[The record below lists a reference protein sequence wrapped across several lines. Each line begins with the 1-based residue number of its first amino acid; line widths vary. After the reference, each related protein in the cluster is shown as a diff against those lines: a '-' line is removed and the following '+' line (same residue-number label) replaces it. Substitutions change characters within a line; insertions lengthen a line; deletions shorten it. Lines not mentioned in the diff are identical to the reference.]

1 MPLVGREQAEGVRVS
16 VGDEM
21 NVQGPNAGNPY
32 VSTAQVAEALGV
44 GITTVKRWVDQGIL
58 PAHKTPGGHRKILL
72 SDVVRVVR
80 GGDFPRLDLS
90 RLGLP
95 PASQEAPDPESLS
108 TAVLAALKQG
118 EAETLRSLLQ
128 GAHRSGLAIETLA
141 DAVVAPAMRRLG
153 HAWAEGRLDVWQEHR
168 GTQLCAAALYEIRA
182 TLQGPADG
190 EKPLAIG
197 GGPEGDPYLLANLL
211 AEMALMG
218 QGWQVINLGPNTPL
232 SSFRAALTRT
242 RPRLLWLSASHL
254 VAPATFL
261 EQYRALYQEAARLR
275 TAVAVGG
282 QALTEEVRSQMPYT
296 TFGDGM
302 THLVAFARSLQPG
315 PRRPRRGRP
324 RGT

>member
-1 MPLVGREQAEGVRVS
+1 MTLAGREHAEGARSS
-16 VGDEM
+16 VGTEM
-21 NVQGPNAGNPY
+21 NEQGPHAGNPY

-44 GITTVKRWVDQGIL
+44 GITTVKRWVDRGIL

-80 GGDFPRLDLS
+80 EGDFPCLDLS
-90 RLGLP
+90 RLCLP
-95 PASQEAPDPESLS
+95 PAGQESPDPKSLS
-108 TAVLAALKQG
+108 AALLVALKRG
-118 EAETLRSLLQ
+118 EAEDLRSLLQ
-128 GAHRSGLAIETLA
+128 GAHRSGLALETLA

-153 HAWAEGRLDVWQEHR
+153 HEWAEGRVDVWQEHR

-190 EKPLAIG
+190 RKPLAIG

-211 AEMALMG
+211 AEMALTG
-218 QGWQVINLGPNTPL
+218 LGWKAVNLGPNTPL
-232 SSFRAALTRT
+232 PSFRAALART

-254 VAPATFL
+254 VAPASFL
-261 EQYRALYQEAARLR
+261 EQYRAMYQEASRMG

-282 QALTEEVRSQMPYT
+282 QALTEEVRAQMPYT
-296 TFGDGM
+296 TFGDGL
-302 THLVAFARSLQPG
+302 THLVAFARSLHPG
-315 PRRPRRGRP
+315 ARRPRRGRP